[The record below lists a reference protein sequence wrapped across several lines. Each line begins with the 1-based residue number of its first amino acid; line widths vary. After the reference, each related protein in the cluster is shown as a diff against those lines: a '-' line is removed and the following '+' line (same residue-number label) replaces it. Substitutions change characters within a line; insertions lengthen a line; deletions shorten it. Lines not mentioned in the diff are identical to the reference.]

1 MAWPSGPAFSTHSAV
16 IFSPTLSSSACSASG
31 AGWTFILL
39 ALSWSMYHAVF
50 SSETFQPRSS
60 AVAAALSRAS
70 RAGWSSASKAF
81 FDTNTMFFGSQAW
94 MS

>member
-1 MAWPSGPAFSTHSAV
+1 
-16 IFSPTLSSSACSASG
+16 
-31 AGWTFILL
+31 
-39 ALSWSMYHAVF
+39 MYQAVF

-60 AVAAALSRAS
+60 AAAAALSRAS